1 MRIRVNRV
9 TLFLLFL
16 VLLLSPLAASARE
29 NLIENPGIDEKDAD
43 WSKGMWYTDGSSLL
57 EFARDA
63 SGEGYCLYVCNLSE
77 NDARFEQVVEVEP
90 ATVYRISCRAKA
102 EGCNPGAPGAGL
114 SLKDSFVSSDTLHD
128 TKGLWEPL
136 ELYGVTGSSQTELTL
151 MARLGG
157 YGALNTGSAWFDAFE
172 MVSLSDV
179 PEGVFIHDFSPLTSA
194 EPEGGDGEEG
204 KGIASG
210 FLEKWSAVLVGGLY
224 VLVCLAFFALSLRG
238 KLPYVPKEQSE
249 GCRRAFW
256 LAAAAALCV
265 RALVALL
272 IRGYEVDM
280 NCFTAWALRMAE
292 EGPGGFYSESLFCDY
307 PPGYLYLL
315 WAAGSLIKVLRLSA
329 ESPFTWLILK
339 FFPMLADIF
348 CAWLVYRVARDTLG
362 NWIAALMG
370 ALFALNPVA
379 VIDSAAWGQVDAVL
393 AALLLLSVLLAV
405 RNRYLPAVLVYVL
418 AVLVKPQA
426 LLLGPVGLT
435 MMAVEVVA
443 GKNKVKDA
451 LRMFLAGLAGIALL
465 LLLSFPYISSLPGG
479 LLPEGPAPLRPLLW
493 LLGQY
498 GGTLDNYSYIT
509 VNACNLYEM
518 LGMGWVRLDDLPRVS
533 VFSWVLFGLSYAYS
547 LFLYVRARDRVKAFL
562 CAAVLLALVF
572 AFGPKMHERYL
583 FPVLGL
589 LALAYAFD
597 RDIRLFFAFVLL
609 SFTQLINIA
618 LVLQYGHLMESGR
631 ENLIFL
637 MSVLNVA
644 AAAFLAWTGWEMC
657 VTGHVV
663 GITRIYKPASAENG
677 PKTKAEKAVHAGLTR
692 ARDARLNLKRR
703 DWALMLGLTAIY
715 AVVAFFNL
723 GATVA
728 PQTGWKA
735 SATGE
740 QITFDLSQSRDFT
753 MTWYGGI
760 CSSTFLVE
768 MSEDGQVWS
777 EAHYARFGQGEMFAW
792 HWYRPSEKDGEGGYC
807 PVSDGYRHRAR
818 CIRLTAE
825 RAGLSLLEVGFLD
838 DGGQVLPI
846 AQVYSSGGNELQKG
860 DPKALVDEQETV
872 PPRPTCL
879 NGMYFDE
886 IYHGRTAYEM
896 LTGSESIYENT
907 HPPLGKVL
915 IMLGLKLFGMTPF
928 GWRFMP
934 ALFGVLMVPLMYL
947 LGKQLFKRSSLA
959 FLGAFL
965 LAVDCMHFTQSRLAT
980 VDVFAVF
987 FIMLMYLF
995 MFRYAMMSF
1004 YHTKLSRTLVP
1015 LGLCGVSMGLA
1026 VACKWIGIYGGIGLA
1041 VIFFHTLLR
1050 RFLEY
1055 RYARGLLSEQESEPV
1070 KAARRA
1076 VRLFPLSALVTLLFC
1091 LVFFVVVPAL
1101 LYYGSYYWP
1110 LGPAGRFNPSAVWA
1124 EQGHMLSYHASI
1136 SWNTHYFESPWY
1148 EWPLIIKPMWY
1159 YTGSAYL
1166 PGDQVSSISCM
1177 GNPVVWWGGLV
1188 ALLWVFARL
1197 FTAGRGDRRYQCIAV
1212 AFLSGFL
1219 PWVLV
1224 PRPTYIYHYFTSVP
1238 FIILAT
1244 LALFEWIRSRSLLAC
1259 RVTRALYYFGA
1270 LLLFIGFY
1278 PLLSGLPISRD
1289 YAQYLRWFNW
1299 LNF

>member
-1 MRIRVNRV
+1 MKMRINQI
-9 TLFLLFL
+9 LLSLAFL
-16 VLLLSPLAASARE
+16 VLLLSPLASLAQE
-29 NLIENPGIDEKDAD
+29 NLIMNPGIDEEGVD
-43 WSKGMWYTDGSSLL
+43 WSKGMWYADGSSLL
-57 EFARDA
+57 EFAPDA
-63 SGEGYCLYVCNLSE
+63 SGEGYCLYICNLSE

-90 ATVYRISCRAKA
+90 GTVYKISCRAKA
-102 EGCNPGAPGAGL
+102 EGCGPGAPGAGL

-136 ELYGVTGSSQTELTL
+136 ELYGMTGSDQTELTL
-151 MARLGG
+151 MARVGG

-172 MVSLSDV
+172 MVALSDV
-179 PEGVFIHDFSPLTSA
+179 PEDIFIHDFSSLSSA
-194 EPEGGDGEEG
+194 GSEDEDGEETG
-204 KGIASG
+204 AVAG
-210 FLEKWSAVLVGGLY
+210 FLEKWSAILVGGLY
-224 VLVCLAFFALSLRG
+224 ALVCLAFFAAALRG
-238 KLPYVPKEQSE
+238 KLPYVPREQSA

-256 LAAAAALCV
+256 LTAAAALCI
-265 RALVALL
+265 RILVALL
-272 IRGYEVDM
+272 VRGYEVDM

-292 EGPGGFYSESLFCDY
+292 QGPGGFYSESLFCDY

-339 FFPMLADIF
+339 FFPLLADIF

-370 ALFALNPVA
+370 GLFALNPVA
-379 VIDSAAWGQVDAVL
+379 VVDSAAWGQVDSVL
-393 AALLLLSVLLAV
+393 TALLLLSVLLAV

-426 LLLGPVGLT
+426 LLLGPIGLT
-435 MMAVEVVA
+435 MMAVEVAA
-443 GKNKVKDA
+443 GENKVKNA
-451 LRMFLAGLAGIALL
+451 LRLLFAGLAGIALL
-465 LLLSFPYISSLPGG
+465 LLLSLPYISSLPEA
-479 LLPEGPAPLRPLLW
+479 LLPDGPTPLRPFLW

-498 GGTLDNYSYIT
+498 GGALDSYNCIT

-518 LGMGWVRLDDLPRVS
+518 LGMGWVSLDDLPRVS
-533 VFSWVLFGLSYAYS
+533 IFAWVLFGLSYAYS
-547 LFLYVRARDRVKAFL
+547 LFLYIRAKDRGKAFL
-562 CAAVLLALVF
+562 CAAILLALVF

-583 FPVLGL
+583 FPVLGF
-589 LALAYAFD
+589 LALAYAID
-597 RDIRLFFAFVLL
+597 RDIRLFFAFIFL
-609 SFTQLINIA
+609 SFTQLVNIS
-618 LVLQYGHLMESGR
+618 LVLRYGHLIQSGR
-631 ENLIFL
+631 ENLVFL
-637 MSVLNVA
+637 TSLLNVA
-644 AAAFLAWTGWEMC
+644 SAAFLAWTGWEMC
-657 VTGHVV
+657 VAGHVV
-663 GITRIYKPASAENG
+663 GITRIYKPASADDAGKKAKRTEALHADL
-677 PKTKAEKAVHAGLTR
+677 TKP
-692 ARDARLNLKRR
+692 RDARLNLKRR
-703 DWALMLGLTAIY
+703 DWLLMLGLTAIY

-723 GATVA
+723 GATA
-728 PQTGWKA
+728 SPQTSWKA
-735 SATGE
+735 GATGE
-740 QITFDLSQSRDFT
+740 QITFDLGQNRDFT

-777 EAHYARFGQGEMFAW
+777 EAHYAQFGQGKMFCW
-792 HWYRPSEKDGEGGYC
+792 HWYQPSEKDDEGEYC
-807 PVSDGYRHRAR
+807 PVSNGFRHRAR
-818 CIRLTAE
+818 YVRLTAE

-838 DGGQVLPI
+838 ELGLVLPI
-846 AQVYSSGGNELQKG
+846 AQVYSSGGNGQSKG

-896 LTGSESIYENT
+896 LTGSEHIYENT

-915 IMLGLKLFGMTPF
+915 IMLGIKLFGMTPF

-1004 YHTKLSRTLVP
+1004 YHSKLVRTLIP
-1015 LGLCGVSMGLA
+1015 LGLCGIAMGLA

-1055 RYARGLLSEQESEPV
+1055 RYARGLLSEQESEPD

-1076 VRLFPLSALVTLLFC
+1076 VRLFPFSALITLLFC
-1091 LVFFVVVPAL
+1091 LVFFVAVPLL

-1136 SWNTHYFESPWY
+1136 SWNTHHFESPWY
-1148 EWPLIIKPMWY
+1148 EWPLIVKPMWY

-1197 FTAGRGDRRYQCIAV
+1197 LTVGRRDRRYQCIAV

-1244 LALFEWIRSRSLLAC
+1244 LALFEWIRSRSLLAY
-1259 RVTRALYYFGA
+1259 RVTRALYYAGA
-1270 LLLFIGFY
+1270 LLLFAGFY
-1278 PLLSGLPISRD
+1278 PLLSGLPIPRS